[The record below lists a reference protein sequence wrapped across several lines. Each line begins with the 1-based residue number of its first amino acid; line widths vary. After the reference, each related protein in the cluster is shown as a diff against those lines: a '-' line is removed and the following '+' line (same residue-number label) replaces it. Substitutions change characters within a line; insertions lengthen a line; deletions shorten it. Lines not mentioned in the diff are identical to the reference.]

1 MEKKYYTEEQ
11 ILEALSEVGVGAGD
25 TSEVLSYLSGLPSAE
40 PEIIR
45 SKDSIVY
52 RKDVVEALYQALRTQ
67 LQGTFTDSMS
77 LAISMA
83 KALPSA
89 EPKTGKWIPCSER
102 YPEENQICIVT
113 DETMRNTYEYRFC
126 KETYDENQGWT
137 YLKHRIIAWM
147 PLPKPYTKGEE

>member
-1 MEKKYYTEEQ
+1 MRVGRKGVGRAMEKKYYTGEQ

-25 TSEVLSYLSGLPSAE
+25 TSEVLSYLGRLPSAE

-52 RKDVVEALYQALRTQ
+52 RKDVVEALYQAIRTQ

-89 EPKTGKWIPCSER
+89 EPEQKTGTWLIAEKDRYIVHSVRCSVCGDCISWMAN
-102 YPEENQICIVT
+102 YCPYCGAKMEE
-113 DETMRNTYEYRFC
+113 
-126 KETYDENQGWT
+126 
-137 YLKHRIIAWM
+137 
-147 PLPKPYTKGEE
+147 